1 MGWVQTFLFHLR
13 ALPSPTFLPQRW
25 GSGGAGVKARA
36 PAGRSGCPRGSGG
49 AEPSPGTVSSSS
61 EQCPA
66 EYLPSLL
73 LCQAGNADLCPRREL
88 LPARTSA
95 GDPAGWAINAN
106 KCPGD
111 KAVARV
117 PSQPPV
123 LELARVTRW
132 KAASKRPAGQGRTR
146 GFL

>member
-25 GSGGAGVKARA
+25 GSGGDGVKARA
-36 PAGRSGCPRGSGG
+36 PVGRSGCPQGSGG
-49 AEPSPGTVSSSS
+49 AEPSPGTVSSSTK
-61 EQCPA
+61 QCPA

-88 LPARTSA
+88 LPAWTS
-95 GDPAGWAINAN
+95 GWHAGWAINAN

-111 KAVARV
+111 RAGAQV
-117 PSQPPV
+117 PSQLLV
-123 LELARVTRW
+123 LELARVTQW